1 MLQCCRLSV
10 ILHLYLT
17 IHRVPELTYLSH
29 QILVCCLNTMSAIFH
44 PEIFYWTVFKMKR
57 STEPFYIYRFMAHR
71 HHDFTGKSSYFM
83 LFIYAF
89 HLCSSVTLTKKEKR
103 TMIEILFFFYLETH
117 TWKYVMSAELKA
129 WNIDLVWTNV
139 KHRKQP

>member
-1 MLQCCRLSV
+1 MTFESTLCYRLSV

-57 STEPFYIYRFMAHR
+57 STQPFYIYRFMAHR

-103 TMIEILFFFYLETH
+103 TMIEILFVCMNKVSFTYCTKKSMIINLYMF
-117 TWKYVMSAELKA
+117 KK
-129 WNIDLVWTNV
+129 
-139 KHRKQP
+139 